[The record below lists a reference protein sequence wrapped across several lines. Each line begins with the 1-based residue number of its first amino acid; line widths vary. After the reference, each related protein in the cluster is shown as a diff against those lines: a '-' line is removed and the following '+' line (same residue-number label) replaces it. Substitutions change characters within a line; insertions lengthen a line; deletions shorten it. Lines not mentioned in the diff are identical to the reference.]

1 MRRRAAVIGAIAGAA
16 IFGGVLLAPN
26 AQADPSLCV
35 DVDISVNGE
44 GAVESICL
52 PPDGGGEVPELP
64 APPAPP
70 ALPGL

>member
-16 IFGGVLLAPN
+16 IFGGVLLAPT

-35 DVDISVNGE
+35 NVDISVNGQ
-44 GAVESICL
+44 GAVESLCL
-52 PPDGGGEVPELP
+52 PPEGAPAPEAPELP
-64 APPAPP
+64 EAP

>member
-1 MRRRAAVIGAIAGAA
+1 MRRRAAIIGAVAGAA

-35 DVDISVNGE
+35 NVDISVNGQ

-52 PPDGGGEVPELP
+52 PPEGAPAPEAPEL
-64 APPAPP
+64 PAPP